1 MGADEAECRQI
12 YDAFREAGGNFFDAA
27 NLYND
32 GEGEEILGRVVAPER
47 DEVVVATKFTL
58 PTAADSNSVGSH
70 RKSLRRSVEASLR
83 RLGTDYI
90 DLLYVHAWDQHTPM
104 SETVRALDDLVADG
118 KVLAIGVSN
127 TPAWV
132 ISAADVLAELRGW
145 SRFCALQVE
154 YSLVG
159 RTAER
164 DLLPMAYAHDL
175 AVSAWSP
182 LNRGLLA
189 GKPRPEGVQPP
200 GPEVQAVVDEV
211 AKVAAELGVTP
222 ARVALAWVFLRGV
235 TPVFGATSQSQIM
248 DNLAAVDIELP
259 EEHLARLDTVS
270 AVPLGYPH
278 EFLRDLFPQLATDW
292 TA

>member
-1 MGADEAECRQI
+1 V
-12 YDAFREAGGNFFDAA
+12 AA
-27 NLYND
+27 
-32 GEGEEILGRVVAPER
+32 
-47 DEVVVATKFTL
+47 
-58 PTAADSNSVGSH
+58 
-70 RKSLRRSVEASLR
+70 
-83 RLGTDYI
+83 
-90 DLLYVHAWDQHTPM
+90 
-104 SETVRALDDLVADG
+104 G

-164 DLLPMAYAHDL
+164 DLLPMARAHDL
-175 AVSAWSP
+175 VVSAWSP

-189 GKPRPEGVQPP
+189 GKPRPEGIPP
-200 GPEVQAVVDEV
+200 PEPAVQAVVDEV

-222 ARVALAWVFLRGV
+222 AQVALAWVFGRGV
-235 TPVFGATSQSQIM
+235 TPVFGATSVSQMIE
-248 DNLAAVDIELP
+248 NLAAVDIDLSD
-259 EEHLARLDTVS
+259 EHLARLETVS

-278 EFLRDLFPQLATDW
+278 EFLRDLFPQFASN
-292 TA
+292 